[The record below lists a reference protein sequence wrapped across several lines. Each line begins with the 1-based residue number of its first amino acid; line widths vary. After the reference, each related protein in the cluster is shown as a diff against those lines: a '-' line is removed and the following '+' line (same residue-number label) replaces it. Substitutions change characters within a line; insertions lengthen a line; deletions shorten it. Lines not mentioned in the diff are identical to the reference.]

1 MFHTNYYAQQKHT
14 TFEPINAATM
24 KTFLAIN
31 IAMGIK
37 KLPFYKDYWSAN
49 IQLRDNYI
57 ASLMPLKKF
66 QWCLSNLHINDNNL
80 EPRRH
85 EQNYDKLYKVRPY
98 LDHLS
103 KTFLQC
109 MNPNE
114 FQSIDESMLK
124 FKGRSTMK
132 QYMPMKPI
140 KRGYKIW
147 VRADQTGFISEFEI
161 YTGKT
166 DSVESS
172 LGKRVILTL
181 TNKIQG
187 KYHRVFLI
195 IFSLLLTSWKI
206 CLKIKFM
213 VVEL

>member
-1 MFHTNYYAQQKHT
+1 
-14 TFEPINAATM
+14 
-24 KTFLAIN
+24 
-31 IAMGIK
+31 MGIK
-37 KLPFYKDYWSAN
+37 NLPSYKDYWSAN

-57 ASLMPLKKF
+57 VSLMPLKKF
-66 QWCLSNLHINDNNL
+66 QWCLSNLHIKDNNL
-80 EPRRH
+80 EPRRY
-85 EQNYDKLYKVRPY
+85 EQNYDKLY
-98 LDHLS
+98 
-103 KTFLQC
+103 
-109 MNPNE
+109 
-114 FQSIDESMLK
+114 K

-147 VRADQTGFISEFEI
+147 VRADQNGFISEFEI

-187 KYHRVFLI
+187 KYHRVF
-195 IFSLLLTSWKI
+195 F
-206 CLKIKFM
+206 
-213 VVEL
+213 

>member
-1 MFHTNYYAQQKHT
+1 
-14 TFEPINAATM
+14 
-24 KTFLAIN
+24 
-31 IAMGIK
+31 MGIK
-37 KLPFYKDYWSAN
+37 KLPSYKDYWSAN
-49 IQLRDNYI
+49 IQLRGNYI

-85 EQNYDKLYKVRPY
+85 EQNYDKLYKVRHY

-103 KTFLQC
+103 KTCLQC

-114 FQSIDESMLK
+114 FQSIDESMIK

-140 KRGYKIW
+140 KKRYKIW
-147 VRADQTGFISEFEI
+147 VRAEQTGFISEFEI

-172 LGKRVILTL
+172 LEKRVVLTL

-187 KYHRVFLI
+187 KYHRFFFDN
-195 IFSLLLTSWKI
+195 FSLLLTSWKI